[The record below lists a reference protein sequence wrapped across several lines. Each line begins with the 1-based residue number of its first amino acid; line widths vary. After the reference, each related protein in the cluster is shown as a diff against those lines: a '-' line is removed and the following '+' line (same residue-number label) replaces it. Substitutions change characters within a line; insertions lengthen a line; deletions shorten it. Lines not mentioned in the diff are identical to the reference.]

1 VHLFVDSKVMH
12 YGAKMTRIPA
22 HGLDVVRATTTIHR
36 NGRTFLPLILLLAS
50 LSGCDAPSDI
60 ENVRA
65 LQESGR
71 YEQSLEPLRRGL
83 ERDPDDLELH
93 YRNGLALAQTGR
105 PTQAVW
111 SLRKA
116 MEDSEW
122 LQRAGLLLASAGLRA
137 HNHELALD
145 AVDQVLAEHP
155 EDADALV
162 MRANIRIAMRSQFEG
177 ALEDAERALELE
189 PELRGA
195 LLARLIALLGLERG
209 EEAAEALGEIELTA
223 DDESIDP
230 RMAAQLCA
238 ARSVFAKEKG
248 DPDAAAE
255 SFSECLEEFPTDSL
269 VVDNALEFYDKA
281 GDGERSIEVLRQLLE
296 EQPLALSYR
305 SQLAGRLRAAGQVSE
320 AEQLLLEATERHEN
334 APEAAWVEVARHHA
348 ALEDYPAMAEA
359 YERAVEVADDPTP
372 DLRFVTA
379 DAFLLAQRLDDAL
392 AAGQALPL
400 PVHRDLIVG
409 RVHYERREMKEA
421 LERIEASLRLWPENA
436 VARYYAALAA
446 ERLGDFDR
454 AIEEYRYS
462 IRSDAAATD
471 ARYRLAMLYEA
482 EGRYALAVA
491 AASSADRRVSTDPD
505 ATMIAI
511 RAASSGGLQDR
522 VKPLLTSL
530 RGEDAMQAR
539 GLVALAEGTNRRLGP
554 AAAAALLVD
563 AKNLNL
569 VHPGNAELLRA
580 LVIYRGSTGG
590 DGRVSAALSAALK
603 RHPDVADFHEIHGL
617 RLEFSRAPVAE
628 TRTAFERALEIKPD
642 HERAL
647 LGLARLEAA
656 NGRVEEALSL
666 LARAIEASPES
677 TAPLRAKAE
686 VLIDAG
692 RPEEAE
698 RALEELLHQNP
709 YDGVA
714 AATLASLQRDRGVV
728 DARTSEFEARA
739 TRFGSGAGPLE
750 GNGVDA
756 DEPQHD

>member
-1 VHLFVDSKVMH
+1 MKLFVDSKVMH
-12 YGAKMTRIPA
+12 YGAKMTSTPA
-22 HGLDVVRATTTIHR
+22 HGFDVDRARTTIDR
-36 NGRTFLPLILLLAS
+36 YRSGGTVLPLILLLAS
-50 LSGCDAPSDI
+50 LSGCDASSDI

-83 ERDPDDLELH
+83 ESAPDDVELH
-93 YRNGLALAQTGR
+93 YRKGLALVQTGR
-105 PTQAVW
+105 STQAVW

-116 MEDSEW
+116 MEDPEW

-137 HNHELALD
+137 HNHELALEAAD
-145 AVDQVLAEHP
+145 RVLAEYP
-155 EDADALV
+155 EDVDALV

-189 PELRGA
+189 PERRGA
-195 LLARLIALLGLERG
+195 RLARLIALLGLERG
-209 EEAAEALGEIELTA
+209 EEAGEALGEIELSA
-223 DDESIDP
+223 DDESLDP
-230 RMAAQLCA
+230 RMVAQLCA
-238 ARSVFAKEKG
+238 ARSVFTQEKG
-248 DPDAAAE
+248 DPDAAEE
-255 SFSECLEEFPTDSL
+255 SFRECLEEFPTDSL
-269 VVDNALEFYDKA
+269 VVDKALEFYDKA
-281 GDGERSIEVLRQLLE
+281 GDGERSIEVLRHLLE

-305 SQLAGRLRAAGQVSE
+305 SQLAGRLRAAGKMSE
-320 AEQLLLEATERHEN
+320 AEDLLLEATELHKGG
-334 APEAAWVEVARHHA
+334 PEAAWVEVARHHA
-348 ALEDYPAMAEA
+348 ALNDYPAMAVA
-359 YERAVEVADDPTP
+359 YERAVEVADGPTP

-379 DAFLLAQRLDDAL
+379 DALLLAGRLDDAL
-392 AAGQALPL
+392 AAGHALPL

-409 RVHYERREMKEA
+409 RVHYERREIKEA

-436 VARYYAALAA
+436 GARYYAALAA

-482 EGRYALAVA
+482 ESRYELAVA
-491 AASSADRRVSTDPD
+491 AASSADGRVSTDPD

-530 RGEDAMQAR
+530 RGEDALQAR
-539 GLVALAEGTNRRLGP
+539 GLVALAEGTNVRAGP

-569 VHPGNAELLRA
+569 THVGNAELLRA

-590 DGRVSAALSAALK
+590 EGRVSAAVSAALK
-603 RHPDVADFHEIHGL
+603 RHPDVADFHEIHGI
-617 RLEFSRAPVAE
+617 RLELTRAPVTE
-628 TRTAFERALEIKPD
+628 TRLAFERALEIKPD

-656 NGRVEEALSL
+656 NGRVEEAHSL

-677 TAPLRAKAE
+677 DAPLRAKAE
-686 VLIDAG
+686 LLIDAG

-698 RALEELLHQNP
+698 RALEELLHHNP

-714 AATLASLQRDRGVV
+714 AATLASLRRDRGVV

-739 TRFGSGAGPLE
+739 TRFASGASP
-750 GNGVDA
+750 
-756 DEPQHD
+756 P

>member
-1 VHLFVDSKVMH
+1 
-12 YGAKMTRIPA
+12 MTRTPA
-22 HGLDVVRATTTIHR
+22 HGFDVDRATTTIHR
-36 NGRTFLPLILLLAS
+36 RGSPLLPLILLLAS
-50 LSGCDAPSDI
+50 LSGCDASSDI

-65 LQESGR
+65 LQQSGR
-71 YEQSLEPLRRGL
+71 YEQSLELLRRGL
-83 ERDPDDLELH
+83 ERDPDDSELH
-93 YRNGLALAQTGR
+93 YRNGLALTQTGR

-116 MEDSEW
+116 MEDPEW

-137 HNHELALD
+137 HNQELGLE
-145 AVDQVLAEHP
+145 AVDRVLAEHP
-155 EDADALV
+155 EDVDALV

-177 ALEDAERALELE
+177 ALEDAERALDLD
-189 PELRGA
+189 PERRGA
-195 LLARLIALLGLERG
+195 LLARLVALLGLERG

-223 DDESIDP
+223 DDENMDP
-230 RMAAQLCA
+230 RMVAQLCA
-238 ARSVFAKEKG
+238 ARSVFANEKG

-255 SFSECLEEFPTDSL
+255 SFRGCLEEFPTDSQ

-305 SQLAGRLRAAGQVSE
+305 SQLARRLRAAGQVSE
-320 AEQLLLEATERHEN
+320 AEHLLLEATERHEN
-334 APEAAWVEVARHHA
+334 TPVAAWVEVAKHHA
-348 ALEDYPAMAEA
+348 ALEDYPAMAVA

-372 DLRFVTA
+372 ELRFVTA
-379 DAFLLAQRLDDAL
+379 DALLLAERLDDAL
-392 AAGQALPL
+392 AAGEALPL

-409 RVHYERREMKEA
+409 RVHYERREMREA
-421 LERIEASLRLWPENA
+421 LERIDAALRLWPDNA
-436 VARYYAALAA
+436 AARYYAALAA

-471 ARYRLAMLYEA
+471 ARYRLAMLHEA
-482 EGRYALAVA
+482 EGRYELAIA
-491 AASSADRRVSTDPD
+491 AASSRDGRVSTDPN

-511 RAASSGGLQDR
+511 RAAASGGLLES

-530 RGEDAMQAR
+530 RGEDALQAR
-539 GLVALAEGTNRRLGP
+539 GLAALAEGTNVRLGP

-563 AKNLNL
+563 AENLNL
-569 VHPGNAELLRA
+569 AHPGNAGLLRA

-603 RHPDVADFHEIHGL
+603 RHPDVADIHEIHGL
-617 RLEFSRAPVAE
+617 RLELTRAPVTE
-628 TRTAFERALEIKPD
+628 TRPAFERALEIKPD

-656 NGRVEEALSL
+656 NGRVEEAHSL
-666 LARAIEASPES
+666 LARAIEAAPES
-677 TAPLRAKAE
+677 DAPLRAKAE
-686 VLIDAG
+686 LLIDAG

-698 RALEELLHQNP
+698 RALEELLHQDP

-714 AATLASLQRDRGVV
+714 AATLASLYRDRGVV
-728 DARTSEFEARA
+728 DARTSELEARA
-739 TRFGSGAGPLE
+739 TRFGPKTITPE
-750 GNGVDA
+750 GKSVDA
-756 DEPQHD
+756 GQLRHD